1 MSSPFLSLQFLSSCL
16 QNSRQYIYKFY
27 NSTQENL
34 GYHKRDRLVINVQTA
49 CVTLET
55 CRDQFTNALE
65 QFKILVPV
73 ANAQLEHNY
82 YALKRQYHF
91 CQQKAYQTQQRIQA
105 IEQLSAALFAEW
117 DAELSLYNNRTLRS
131 RSRSQLKI
139 ARQQY
144 NRLIKNLSKAE
155 AKMQPVLA
163 AFYDQVLF
171 LKHNLNAQAIA
182 ALQHE
187 FTAIA
192 VDIKQLIVVMEKS
205 IAEANQFVAAL
216 VEQKALPKL

>member
-1 MSSPFLSLQFLSSCL
+1 MSSPFLNLQFINSCL
-16 QNSRQYIYKFY
+16 QSVGQYIREICA
-27 NSTQENL
+27 NTQESL
-34 GYHKRDRLVINVQTA
+34 GYHKRDRMVLQVQEA
-49 CVTLET
+49 CVILESS
-55 CRDQFTNALE
+55 RDQFTNALE
-65 QFKILVPV
+65 QFKTLVPV

-82 YALKRQYHF
+82 YVLKRQYHF

-105 IEQLSAALFAEW
+105 IEQLSTALFAEW

-155 AKMQPVLA
+155 AKMQPVLV

-187 FTAIA
+187 FMAIE